1 MTDEPAYQLNNFLGT
16 TATAEPPNRMVTT
29 TYDTP
34 SQPLLRPPAYA
45 TTDTQALNQPTYCPA
60 RVLLVTR
67 PSRESHEHR
76 FPSRT
81 VSTVYNAP
89 SQPPRIAISCNLL
102 RQTRKQSIGALPS
115 TRAARHRTFKGIPR
129 PLVQSPIL
137 SRCMRLLCAKSFLTT
152 PKAEHRKCECP
163 CPMHADT

>member
-16 TATAEPPNRMVTT
+16 TATAEPPNKMVTT

-102 RQTRKQSIGALPS
+102 RRHASSQSVHCPVRALLVTGPS
-115 TRAARHRTFKGIPR
+115 RESHDHWFKVRSYRGVCASFARNP
-129 PLVQSPIL
+129 S
-137 SRCMRLLCAKSFLTT
+137 
-152 PKAEHRKCECP
+152 
-163 CPMHADT
+163 